1 MTSIVGAFNNHFVE
15 FLEDVQTIFPNDK
28 QIKTA
33 KSALLM
39 LKKANPSAIVKI
51 WKANITSKY
60 KQKIVDGDISF
71 FLEKDYSEDLQGNGN
86 QNTIMESINRL
97 RDPIRNM
104 GVDNQKKAMKYIQ
117 NLTKISELYN

>member
-1 MTSIVGAFNNHFVE
+1 MTSIIGAFNNHFVE
-15 FLEDVQTIFPNDK
+15 FLEDVHTIFPEDK

-51 WKANITSKY
+51 WKIHITGKY
-60 KQKIVDGDISF
+60 REEILNGDISF
-71 FLEKDYSEDLQGNGN
+71 FLNKDYSDDLQGNNN

-104 GVDNQKKAMKYIQ
+104 GEENQKKAMKYIQ

>member
-15 FLEDVQTIFPNDK
+15 FLEDVHSIFPEDK

-39 LKKANPSAIVKI
+39 LKKANPSVIVKI
-51 WKANITSKY
+51 WKEYITSKY
-60 KQKIVDGDISF
+60 KNEIYQGNMDF
-71 FLEKDYSEDLQGNGN
+71 FINKDYSEDLQNAGN

-104 GVDNQKKAMKYIQ
+104 GESNQEKAMKYIQ

>member
-15 FLEDVQTIFPNDK
+15 FLQDVHTIFPQDK
-28 QIKTA
+28 EIKTA

-51 WKANITSKY
+51 WKAHITSKY
-60 KQKIVDGDISF
+60 KSEIYNGDISF
-71 FLEKDYSEDLQGNGN
+71 FLDKDYSEDLQGNGN

-97 RDPIRNM
+97 RVPIRNM
-104 GVDNQKKAMKYIQ
+104 GSENQEKAMKYIQ

>member
-15 FLEDVQTIFPNDK
+15 FLEDVQSIFPEDR

-33 KSALLM
+33 KNALLM

-51 WKANITSKY
+51 WKAHITLKY
-60 KQKIVDGDISF
+60 KDEIYQGNINF
-71 FLEKDYSEDLQGNGN
+71 FLSKDYSDDLAGTGNSS
-86 QNTIMESINRL
+86 TIMESINRL

-104 GVDNQKKAMKYIQ
+104 GEENQAKAMKYIQ
-117 NLTKISELYN
+117 NLTKISEMY

>member
-15 FLEDVQTIFPNDK
+15 FLEDVHSIFPEDK

-33 KSALLM
+33 KNALMM
-39 LKKANPSAIVKI
+39 LKKANPSVIVKI
-51 WKANITSKY
+51 WKEYITTKY
-60 KQKIVDGDISF
+60 KEQIYQGNMDF
-71 FLEKDYSEDLQGNGN
+71 FINKDYSEDLQTAGN

-104 GVDNQKKAMKYIQ
+104 GSSNQEKAMKYIQ

>member
-104 GVDNQKKAMKYIQ
+104 GEDNQKKAMKYIQ

>member
-1 MTSIVGAFNNHFVE
+1 MTSIIGAFNNHFVE
-15 FLEDVQTIFPNDK
+15 FLEDVHTIFPEDK

-39 LKKANPSAIVKI
+39 LKKANPSAIVKM
-51 WKANITSKY
+51 WKAHITAKY
-60 KQKIVDGDISF
+60 RREILGGDISF
-71 FLEKDYSEDLQGNGN
+71 FLNKDYADDLEGNNN

-104 GVDNQKKAMKYIQ
+104 GEENQKKAMLYIQ

>member
-15 FLEDVQTIFPNDK
+15 FLEDVHSIFPEDK

-39 LKKANPSAIVKI
+39 LKKANPSVIVKI
-51 WKANITSKY
+51 WKEYITSKY
-60 KQKIVDGDISF
+60 KDEIYQGNMDF
-71 FLEKDYSEDLQGNGN
+71 FINKDYSEDLQNAGN

-104 GVDNQKKAMKYIQ
+104 GESNQEKAMKYIQ

>member
-15 FLEDVQTIFPNDK
+15 FLEDVHTIFPEDR

-51 WKANITSKY
+51 WKSHITAKY
-60 KQKIVDGDISF
+60 REQILNGDISF
-71 FLEKDYSEDLQGNGN
+71 FLEKDYSEDLQGNSN
-86 QNTIMESINRL
+86 QNTIMTSINRL
-97 RDPIRNM
+97 REPIQNM
-104 GVDNQKKAMKYIQ
+104 GSENQKKAMQYIQ

>member
-1 MTSIVGAFNNHFVE
+1 MTSIIGAFNNHFVE
-15 FLEDVQTIFPNDK
+15 FLEDVHSIFPEDK

-51 WKANITSKY
+51 WKAHITSKY
-60 KQKIVDGDISF
+60 RDEILNGDISF
-71 FLEKDYSEDLQGNGN
+71 FLNKDYSDDLQGNNN

-104 GVDNQKKAMKYIQ
+104 GEENQKKAMKYIQ